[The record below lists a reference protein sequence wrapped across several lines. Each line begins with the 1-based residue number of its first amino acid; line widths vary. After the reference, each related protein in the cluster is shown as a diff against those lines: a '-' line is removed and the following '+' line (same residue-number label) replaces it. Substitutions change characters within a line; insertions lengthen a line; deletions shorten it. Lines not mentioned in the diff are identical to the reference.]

1 MTDVLGKIYRP
12 GEIIVRQGEMGGCM
26 YVIQDG
32 DVDVLKEE
40 NGIQT
45 VVDTMHTGDIFG
57 EMAIIERTVRSS
69 TVRASSPVRIMT
81 IDKKT
86 FVRRVQEDP
95 SLALNVLKVMSQRV
109 RKLDLE
115 VAALK
120 QALARCLGQETASAD
135 PFTGSRTHEDC

>member
-1 MTDVLGKIYRP
+1 MTDVLGKTYRP
-12 GEIIVRQGEMGGCM
+12 GEIIVRQGDVGDCM

-32 DVDVLKEE
+32 DVEVLKEE
-40 NGIQT
+40 DGVQT

-57 EMAIIERTVRSS
+57 EMAIIHKTVRSS

-95 SLALNVLKVMSQRV
+95 SLALTVLKVMSQRV

-120 QALARCLGQETASAD
+120 QELGHATTSVAPSTESH
-135 PFTGSRTHEDC
+135 THEGR

>member
-1 MTDVLGKIYRP
+1 MTDLLGRTFDP
-12 GEIIVRQGEMGGCM
+12 GQVVVRQGEIGDCM

-32 DVDVLKEE
+32 DVEVLKEE
-40 NGIQT
+40 NGTQT
-45 VVDTMHTGDIFG
+45 IVDTMHAGDIFG

-69 TVRASSPVRIMT
+69 TVRASSTVRVLT

-86 FVRRVQEDP
+86 FIRRVQEDP
-95 SLALNVLKVMSQRV
+95 SLALSVLKAMSQRV

-120 QALARCLGQETASAD
+120 QALSRYTGQNVGSAD
-135 PFTGSRTHEDC
+135 QTGTST

>member
-1 MTDVLGKIYRP
+1 MTDVLGKTYRP
-12 GEIIVRQGEMGGCM
+12 GEIIVRQGDLGDCM

-32 DVDVLKEE
+32 DVEVLKEE
-40 NGIQT
+40 DGVQT

-57 EMAIIERTVRSS
+57 EMAIIDKTVRSS

-95 SLALNVLKVMSQRV
+95 SLALTVLKVMSQRV

-115 VAALK
+115 VATLK
-120 QALARCLGQETASAD
+120 QELGHATTSTAPS
-135 PFTGSRTHEDC
+135 TESHTYESR

>member
-1 MTDVLGKIYRP
+1 MTDVLGKTYRL
-12 GEIIVRQGEMGGCM
+12 GEIIVRQGDVGDCM

-32 DVDVLKEE
+32 DVEVLKEE
-40 NGIQT
+40 DGVQT

-57 EMAIIERTVRSS
+57 EMAIIDKTVRSS

-95 SLALNVLKVMSQRV
+95 SLALTVLKVMSQRV

-120 QALARCLGQETASAD
+120 QELGHATRSAA
-135 PFTGSRTHEDC
+135 PSTESHTHEGR

>member
-1 MTDVLGKIYRP
+1 MTDVLGKTYRP
-12 GEIIVRQGEMGGCM
+12 GEIIVRQGDVGDCM

-32 DVDVLKEE
+32 DVEVLKEE
-40 NGIQT
+40 DGVQT

-57 EMAIIERTVRSS
+57 EMAIIDKTVRSS
-69 TVRASSPVRIMT
+69 TVRASSSVRIMT

-95 SLALNVLKVMSQRV
+95 SLALTVLKVMSQRV

-120 QALARCLGQETASAD
+120 QELGHAARSAA
-135 PFTGSRTHEDC
+135 PSTESHTHEGR

>member
-1 MTDVLGKIYRP
+1 MTDVLGKTYRP
-12 GEIIVRQGEMGGCM
+12 GEIIVRQGDLGDCM

-32 DVDVLKEE
+32 DVEVLKEE
-40 NGIQT
+40 NGTQT

-57 EMAIIERTVRSS
+57 EMAIIDKTVRSS

-95 SLALNVLKVMSQRV
+95 SLALTVLKVMSQRV

-120 QALARCLGQETASAD
+120 QELGGETASTA
-135 PFTGSRTHEDC
+135 PSTRSRTHED

>member
-1 MTDVLGKIYRP
+1 MTELLGKTYHP
-12 GEIIVRQGEMGGCM
+12 GEIIVHQGETGDCM

-45 VVDTMHTGDIFG
+45 IVDTMHTGDIFG

-69 TVRASSPVRIMT
+69 TVRASSTVRILT

-86 FVRRVQEDP
+86 FIRRVQEDP
-95 SLALNVLKVMSQRV
+95 SLALSVLKVMSQRV
-109 RKLDLE
+109 RNLDLE

-120 QALARCLGQETASAD
+120 NELSRYAGQNTASPTQTAEK
-135 PFTGSRTHEDC
+135 TT

>member
-1 MTDVLGKIYRP
+1 MTDVLGKTYHP
-12 GEIIVRQGEMGGCM
+12 GEIVVRQGDVGDCM

-32 DVDVLKEE
+32 DVEVLKEE
-40 NGIQT
+40 DGVQT

-57 EMAIIERTVRSS
+57 EMAFIDKTVRSS

-95 SLALNVLKVMSQRV
+95 SLALTVLKVMSQRV

-115 VAALK
+115 VATLK
-120 QALARCLGQETASAD
+120 QELGHATTSTVPSAE
-135 PFTGSRTHEDC
+135 SHTHESR

>member
-1 MTDVLGKIYRP
+1 MTDVLGKTYHP
-12 GEIIVRQGEMGGCM
+12 GEIVVRQGDVGDCM

-32 DVDVLKEE
+32 DVEVLKEE
-40 NGIQT
+40 DGVQT

-57 EMAIIERTVRSS
+57 EMAIIDKTVRSS

-95 SLALNVLKVMSQRV
+95 SLALTVLKVMSQRV

-120 QALARCLGQETASAD
+120 QELGHATRSAA
-135 PFTGSRTHEDC
+135 PSTESHTHEGR

>member
-1 MTDVLGKIYRP
+1 MTELLGKTYRP
-12 GEIIVRQGEMGGCM
+12 GEIIVKQGEIGDCM

-40 NGIQT
+40 NGAQT

-57 EMAIIERTVRSS
+57 EMAIIDHTVRSS
-69 TVRASSPVRIMT
+69 TVRASTAVRILT

-86 FVRRVQEDP
+86 FIRRVQEDP
-95 SLALNVLKVMSQRV
+95 SLALSVLKVMSQRV
-109 RKLDLE
+109 RNLDLE

-120 QALARCLGQETASAD
+120 QELSQYDGQ
-135 PFTGSRTHEDC
+135 